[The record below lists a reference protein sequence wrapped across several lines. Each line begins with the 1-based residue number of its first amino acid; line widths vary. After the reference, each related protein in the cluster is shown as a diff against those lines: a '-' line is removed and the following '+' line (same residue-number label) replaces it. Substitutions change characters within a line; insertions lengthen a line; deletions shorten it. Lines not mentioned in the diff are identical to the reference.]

1 MLGGIVILF
10 ILRSIITPL
19 RQLVI
24 SAQRISQGDLTE
36 KIDIRSKDE
45 LGQLGGSFN
54 TMAES
59 LRNIISQINTSAGH
73 VAASS
78 EELTASVEQASVAT
92 EQITKE
98 MEEISNSAE
107 VQNNEV
113 ESELN

>member
-1 MLGGIVILF
+1 KEIEEATNPIFYKTLTIIGASLLLGGIVILF
-10 ILRSIITPL
+10 ILRSIINPL

-59 LRNIISQINTSAGH
+59 LRNIISQINTSA
-73 VAASS
+73 
-78 EELTASVEQASVAT
+78 
-92 EQITKE
+92 
-98 MEEISNSAE
+98 
-107 VQNNEV
+107 
-113 ESELN
+113 